1 MVLGWLAFQALLQL
15 YLPGP
20 VVEGVT
26 LSTGARLP
34 YKLNGHLAFWVSLPC
49 FLPFDLYDH
58 WLEFAFASCVV
69 SILLSFGLYAASF
82 GGGLLASNT
91 GNHSYDFFMG
101 RELNPRSG
109 SFDFKCFCELRP
121 GLIGWLLL
129 DLACCKKR
137 WESQG
142 QVGLPLMLVTL
153 FQGICVWDS
162 LYLEKASLTNMDI
175 TTDGSGFMLA
185 FGDLAWV
192 PFTYSLQAR
201 YLVTHDPDL
210 SLGFIVGVV
219 VLNVLG
225 YAIFRAA
232 TSQKDTKRGT
242 KLSISGFWGAA
253 RKINYTG
260 DWLMSLAWCLLTGF
274 TSPIPYFYS
283 SYFLVLL
290 IHRAIRDDHA
300 CSIKYGDDWPKYKA
314 HVPYLFIPYLI
325 YLVLISAG
333 GWSSFCRAQSS
344 RLTRYTHYCSLRRV
358 KKRASIEGR
367 RPEPRRLEPRPT
379 RRTARV

>member
-49 FLPFDLYDH
+49 FLPLDLYDH
-58 WLEFAFASCVV
+58 WLELAFAWCVV

-91 GNHSYDFFMG
+91 GNHAYDFFMG
-101 RELNPRSG
+101 RELNPRIG

-137 WESQG
+137 WELQG

-153 FQGICVWDS
+153 FQGIYVWDS
-162 LYLEKASLTNMDI
+162 LYHEKAILTTMDI
-175 TTDGSGFMLA
+175 TTDGFGFMLA
-185 FGDLAWV
+185 FGDLAWIPV
-192 PFTYSLQAR
+192 S

-210 SLGFIVGVV
+210 SLEA
-219 VLNVLG
+219 LNFRVLG
-225 YAIFRAA
+225 RCEED
-232 TSQKDTKRGT
+232 Q
-242 KLSISGFWGAA
+242 LHW
-253 RKINYTG
+253 
-260 DWLMSLAWCLLTGF
+260 
-274 TSPIPYFYS
+274 
-283 SYFLVLL
+283 
-290 IHRAIRDDHA
+290 
-300 CSIKYGDDWPKYKA
+300 
-314 HVPYLFIPYLI
+314 
-325 YLVLISAG
+325 
-333 GWSSFCRAQSS
+333 
-344 RLTRYTHYCSLRRV
+344 
-358 KKRASIEGR
+358 
-367 RPEPRRLEPRPT
+367 
-379 RRTARV
+379 